1 MSDIAKQNRAGKLI
15 WPFAFLVAAI
25 GSNCKAESRCP
36 LLLDVKPFTSYNES
50 RLATL
55 IHFGRENHI
64 SFGVESSSDDL
75 LKPINASTP
84 RGIARS
90 AIMQILGVPSY
101 HVACVNGVVVVRD
114 SRFSSATW
122 LDRRLPLFQVQRT
135 TLVIANIGLG
145 NRLESLLGP
154 PQTSFFGSFPPG
166 DPDDLVGPYNIKGST
181 IRSLLCLLVG
191 SSKGATW
198 FIHGQVKPFGTSIGN
213 RFWTLVPYSNER

>member
-1 MSDIAKQNRAGKLI
+1 MVSDFAKQNRAGNLV
-15 WPFAFLVAAI
+15 WQVAFLMAAI
-25 GSNCKAESRCP
+25 GGNCKGESHCP
-36 LLLDVKPFTSYNES
+36 LLLDVKPFTSHNQN

-75 LKPINASTP
+75 LEPISTSTTP
-84 RGIARS
+84 GIARS
-90 AIMQILGVPSY
+90 AIMQILGVSSY
-101 HVACVNGVVVVRD
+101 RVACINGVIVVRD
-114 SRFSSATW
+114 SRFSSPTW
-122 LDRRLPLFQVQRT
+122 LDRRLPSYQMPRA

-154 PQTSFFGSFPPG
+154 PPTGVFGSFPPG

-191 SSKGATW
+191 SSKGAAW
-198 FIHGQVKPFGTSIGN
+198 FIHGQVRPFGTSIRN
-213 RFWTLVPYSNER
+213 RFWTLVPYSN